1 MNAPRYF
8 VPPRL
13 RVSPWR
19 LGLFFCALAAAPVV
33 MMMAGFWRLHD
44 LHPQLQKQ
52 LREIYEVRR
61 VIPSHRGTI
70 TDRRGM
76 PLAMSANLYHAAA
89 DPRLLRA
96 ANPGGLSD
104 IAAAAADVL
113 ALDSGAVY
121 KKLNGKSGFVSLK
134 KKVPPVEAAR
144 LRAMN
149 IKGLF
154 ARYDSA
160 RFYPGREMAAPLLGY
175 VNDKGHGQGVEFMM
189 ASRLRAE
196 DGEQRAVRKTD
207 GSIVEEFSWRPAKH
221 GGEIKL
227 AIDARLQAAAYN
239 AAVRALRRHNARAVS
254 AAVMDAESGD
264 ILALASAPSF
274 NPNNIQAGDLHGG
287 REVTKNRVIADLVEC
302 GSLAKPFVVAL
313 ALELGLAEEDEVL
326 PTATPVRAGVLRV
339 RDSHIREDVSV
350 AEVLTRSSNIG
361 AYILARRVGEKH
373 YYNFLRTVGF
383 GGGKILGLH
392 GESGGAVR
400 HYSKWRRED
409 FATHAYGYGF
419 NATLLEL
426 LRAYSVFATDGFL
439 LQPKL
444 SPGGDIVRRRA
455 LSAKTAGRV
464 REIMAGVTEGTAK
477 RAAVPGYKIAG
488 KTGTAKKF
496 INGAYSDTLKRA
508 FFVGM
513 APAKNP
519 RYIVAVM
526 VDEPR
531 KNGESGGTAAAPVFS
546 DIMRRALVIN
556 GIAPHYQK
564 QGEEKGEGDAV

>member
-1 MNAPRYF
+1 MTAPRYF

-13 RVSPWR
+13 RISGWR
-19 LGLFFCALAAAPVV
+19 LGWFFCALAAAPVV
-33 MMMAGFWRLHD
+33 MMVAGIWRLHD
-44 LHPQLQKQ
+44 LHPQLQKE
-52 LREIYEVRR
+52 LKEIYEVRR

-70 TDRRGM
+70 TDRHGM

-89 DPRLLRA
+89 DPRLLQT
-96 ANPGGLSD
+96 ANPGRLRA
-104 IAAAAADVL
+104 IADAAADVL
-113 ALDSGAVY
+113 ALDADAVY
-121 KKLNGKSGFVSLK
+121 QKLSGTSSFVSLK
-134 KKVPPVEAAR
+134 KKVPPELAER

-149 IKGLF
+149 VKGLF
-154 ARYDSA
+154 AHYGSS

-175 VNDKGHGQGVEFMM
+175 VNDKGYGQGVELKM
-189 ASRLRAE
+189 SPRLDSE
-196 DGEQRAVRKTD
+196 DGEMRAVRSTN
-207 GSIVEEFSWRPAKH
+207 GSVVEEVSFRPPKH
-221 GGEIKL
+221 GGAFKL
-227 AIDARLQAAAYN
+227 AIDSRLQAAAYN
-239 AAVRALRRHNARAVS
+239 AAVRALRKHGARAVS
-254 AAVMDAESGD
+254 AAVMDAASGD

-274 NPNNIQAGDLHGG
+274 NPNNIQAGDLRGG

-313 ALELGLAEEDEVL
+313 ALDLQLAQEDEVL
-326 PTATPVRAGVLRV
+326 PTATPLRAGVLRV

-361 AYILARRVGEKH
+361 AYLLARRVGEKH
-373 YYNFLRTVGF
+373 YHDFLRAVGF
-383 GGGKILGLH
+383 GGGRILGLR
-392 GESGGAVR
+392 GEAGGSVR

-444 SPGGDIVRRRA
+444 APGGDALRRQV
-455 LSAKTAGRV
+455 LSAQTARRV
-464 REIMAGVTEGTAK
+464 RKIMTGVTEGTAK
-477 RAAVPGYKIAG
+477 LAAVPGYQIAG

-496 INGAYSDTLKRA
+496 INGAYSDKLKRA

-513 APAKNP
+513 APAAKP
-519 RYIVAVM
+519 RYVIAVM

-531 KNGESGGTAAAPVFS
+531 KNGDSGGTAAAPVFS

-556 GIAPHYQK
+556 GIAPYGAAQ
-564 QGEEKGEGDAV
+564 QGEV